1 MALAALNVLVVWLPS
16 GRRVRPLAITL
27 LLAAGIAAL
36 VNVMASHAGADV
48 LIRLPSGWPLVGG
61 ALTLESLAFGGAL
74 GLGVDPLSL
83 KAELLTAV
91 VIEAGAFDK
100 LFVGHWKL
108 SGTPKEEGTLI
119 IGSGYLGVPFEES
132 YVDEYLRPG
141 SNTCQLVPRVCAWL
155 GDGATQSANW

>member
-1 MALAALNVLVVWLPS
+1 MTEAIRAATVIEPY
-16 GRRVRPLAITL
+16 
-27 LLAAGIAAL
+27 AGIHRL
-36 VNVMASHAGADV
+36 VREG
-48 LIRLPSGWPLVGG
+48 RCWPL
-61 ALTLESLAFGGAL
+61 FL